1 LGWKVLAY
9 GLFVVK
15 PGGRR
20 PLYILRHRWEDNIK
34 MDCKEIEW
42 EGVDWIHTAED
53 WDSWQAVVNMVMNL
67 WVP

>member
-15 PGGRR
+15 PGTRR
-20 PLYILRHRWEDNIK
+20 LLYILRHRWEDNIK
-34 MDCKEIEW
+34 MDFKEIEW
-42 EGVDWIHTAED
+42 EGVEWIHMAED
-53 WDSWQAVVNMVMNL
+53 WDRWHAVMSLVMNL